1 MWVGPAP
8 RYTWNTPTDHGLW
21 DKPHQT
27 PQHPS
32 FPRHPTHPHPH
43 PIIFIFKNKKKISP
57 DNIFVLFFF
66 F

>member
-32 FPRHPTHPHPH
+32 FPRHPTHPDPH
-43 PIIFIFKNKKKISP
+43 PIIFI
-57 DNIFVLFFF
+57 V
-66 F
+66 